1 MKNQLLKVSVL
12 LLVIGMSTT
21 SMAQVNK
28 RQTKQKQRVSQGV
41 ASGEI
46 TKKEAAQ
53 IQIKQAEVQALE
65 NAARADGEVTKQ
77 EKAVITREQN
87 EASRQIKRKKS
98 NRRDRN

>member
-1 MKNQLLKVSVL
+1 MKNQLFRVSVL
-12 LLVIGMSTT
+12 LLAIGLATT

-28 RQTKQKQRVSQGV
+28 RQAKQKHRVSQGV

-46 TKKEAAQ
+46 THKEAAQ
-53 IQIKQAEVQALE
+53 IKAKQNEVQALE
-65 NAARADGEVTKQ
+65 SAARADGKVTKQ
-77 EKAVITREQN
+77 EKAVIKHEQN